1 MDSDPSSLLLQLM
14 LIGGLTLI
22 NAFFAS
28 AEMAIMSLNK
38 NKMKALSASGNRNA
52 RLVEKLMEEPGRFL
66 STIQIGITLAGFFSS
81 AYAALGISQYV
92 AQLLTPLNLSYA
104 PQIAMISVTLL
115 LSYFTLVFGEL
126 VPKRLALRS
135 ADRIALLTAPIVYM
149 ISILTTPFIKVLSL
163 STTLVLRLVGVS
175 SDTAEE
181 KVSEEE
187 LRSIIDQSQQDGC
200 IATEEKDMIEGVFE
214 FNDKSVREIMTP
226 RKETFML
233 DIDTPNEV
241 ILDALFAKNYSRIPI
256 YEDTTDHII
265 GVLYI
270 KDLLKVAK
278 SVGFDQI
285 NVRDIL
291 HEPFFVHENKK
302 TNELFKELKK
312 RKTHMALLI
321 DEYGGFSGIV
331 TMEDLLEEIV
341 GDISD
346 EYDVEQ
352 VDLKQTATNT
362 YWVRGLVPINRI
374 NHKLHIQIDL
384 GEYDTLNGYLITQ
397 LGEIPKEPT
406 KMELKTDF
414 AFFRI
419 LKVSNTRIEEV
430 EIQLT

>member
-1 MDSDPSSLLLQLM
+1 MDSDPSSILSQLI
-14 LIGGLTLI
+14 LIGGLTLV

-28 AEMAIMSLNK
+28 AEMAIVSLNK
-38 NKMKALSASGNRNA
+38 NKIRALSASGNRNA
-52 RLVEKLMEEPGRFL
+52 RLVEQLIEEPSRFL

-81 AYAALGISQYV
+81 ASAATGISQHV
-92 AQLLTPLNLSYA
+92 TNLLMPLNLPYTS
-104 PQIAMISVTLL
+104 QIAMISVTLL

-135 ADRIALLTAPIVYM
+135 ADHVALFTAPIVYM
-149 ISILTTPFIKVLSL
+149 ISILARPFIKVLSL
-163 STTLVLRLVGVS
+163 STTLVLRLMGIS
-175 SDTAEE
+175 SDSAQD

-187 LRSIIDQSQQDGC
+187 LRTMIDQSQQDGC

-214 FNDKSVREIMTP
+214 FNDKNIKEIMTP
-226 RKETFML
+226 RKETFMV
-233 DIDTPNEV
+233 DIETSNEE
-241 ILDALFAKNYSRIPI
+241 ILEALFSRNYSRIPI

-265 GVLYI
+265 GVLYM

-285 NVRDIL
+285 NIREIL
-291 HEPFFVHENKK
+291 HEPFFVQENKK

-312 RKTHMALLI
+312 HKTHMALLI
-321 DEYGGFSGIV
+321 NEYGGFSGIV

-346 EYDVEQ
+346 EYDVDQ

-362 YWVRGLVPINRI
+362 YWVRGLVPVSRI
-374 NHKLHIQIDL
+374 NHKLHIQIDQ

-397 LGEIPKEPT
+397 LGEIPKEQT
-406 KMELKTDF
+406 KMELLTDF
-414 AFFRI
+414 AAFRI